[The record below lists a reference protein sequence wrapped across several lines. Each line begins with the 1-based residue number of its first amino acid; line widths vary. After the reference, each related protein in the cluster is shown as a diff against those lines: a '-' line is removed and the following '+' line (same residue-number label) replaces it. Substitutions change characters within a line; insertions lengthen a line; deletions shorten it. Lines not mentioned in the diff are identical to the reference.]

1 MTRDLPVQT
10 IELNLLSVQQLFN
23 SMDPSP
29 FHERDLDD
37 DAEEFIVSWA
47 REHPPG
53 QPVQLVVHLPHSNGN
68 GAEAALIRDSIH
80 HYFDYKAEL
89 NRRDFERLMREA
101 WISLLIGMSF
111 LGLCA
116 VGVQALSH
124 RSGAWPGMIREGL
137 TISGWVAM
145 WRPLDLYLY
154 RWWPVSELGR
164 IYRKLSEM
172 PIEVNFAEAGD
183 PGR

>member
-1 MTRDLPVQT
+1 MTHKLPAQT

-53 QPVQLVVHLPHSNGN
+53 QAVRLVVHLRDSAGD
-68 GAEAALIRDSIH
+68 GSESSMIRDSIH

-101 WISLLIGMSF
+101 WISLIIGMSF

-116 VGVQALSH
+116 VVVQALSH
-124 RSGAWPGMIREGL
+124 RSGAWPDMIREGL
-137 TISGWVAM
+137 TITGWVAM
-145 WRPLDLYLY
+145 WRPLDIYLY
-154 RWWPVSELGR
+154 RWWPVHELGR
-164 IYRKLSEM
+164 IYRKLSKM
-172 PIEVNFAEAGD
+172 PIEVNVAKG
-183 PGR
+183 G